1 MSFINNVNLAMQN
14 ENASELNEEEL
25 LLKNI
30 EITKRAL
37 DTAYSNFDVV
47 TAPEL
52 IDSCIYEVKAMQLKY
67 EYLINQAKQMNII
80 AKLQ

>member
-1 MSFINNVNLAMQN
+1 MSLINNLNLAMQN
-14 ENASELNEEEL
+14 EDTNEINEEEL
-25 LLKNI
+25 LLNNI
-30 EITKRAL
+30 KIAKRAL

-47 TAPEL
+47 TEPEL

-80 AKLQ
+80 AKIQ